1 MNELSTEVQAKETH
15 EKAVG
20 YFKVSEQYGY
30 KFIME
35 VKKIRDYR
43 YYKELG
49 FSSFDEYCNNAWGF
63 RRRWVDKKISSASK
77 LNASDFE
84 SYTTQFGKEKTFLL
98 ATMEDEQ
105 REQVTTKGVPTEQGN
120 KSIDEAT
127 QQEIREYQRKLKQ
140 TEQDNQRLGQLLTEE
155 RNKEPKIIE
164 KLVKIDNTDYSLQ
177 NKIDK
182 LQERYESSEKERQL
196 LEDKVSTVTEDS
208 EQYEKMK
215 SDLKRLH
222 EEKNDIYRQI
232 ESATS
237 ISALYVDIEHLLQE
251 KLAPIKYSR
260 ALTES
265 KDSKVAMKNLKEIIE
280 MVDNWSQEIKTYLP
294 QSNIIDADYT
304 TIDSK

>member
-182 LQERYESSEKERQL
+182 LQERYKYSERERQS
-196 LEDKVSTVTEDS
+196 LEEKVGTATEDS

-215 SDLKRLH
+215 SDLNRLH
-222 EEKNDIYRQI
+222 EEKDDIYRQI